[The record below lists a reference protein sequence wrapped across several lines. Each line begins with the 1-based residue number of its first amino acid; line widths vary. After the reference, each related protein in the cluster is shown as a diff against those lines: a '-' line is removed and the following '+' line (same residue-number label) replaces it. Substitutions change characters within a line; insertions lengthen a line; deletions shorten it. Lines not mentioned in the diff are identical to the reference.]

1 MNFIDLALILLI
13 SGFVFFGLFFGFVR
27 TLSGLIGTILGFFL
41 TSWLIGPVSAFLG
54 SIVSGSVGKVVL
66 FVFIFFI
73 VTRLIGIVFWLLGKV
88 LGILAWIPF
97 AGLLDRIVGAV
108 FGFVEGIVFVGVGL
122 YFILQYLPDDAVR
135 ATLAASVVGK
145 YLLALV
151 AGITA
156 LAG

>member
-1 MNFIDLALILLI
+1 MNFIDIVLILLV

-27 TLSGLIGTILGFFL
+27 TLGSLIGTILGFFV
-41 TSWLIGPVSAFLG
+41 TGWLIGPISALLG
-54 SIVSGSVGKVVL
+54 GIGGSSVGKVVL

-73 VTRLIGIVFWLLGKV
+73 VTRLIGIVFWLIGKF

-97 AGLLDRIVGAV
+97 AGIIDRFVGAA

-156 LAG
+156 LTG